1 MKTKREKA
9 LLRKKYMDQL
19 SRVICESHLYSLE
32 KGKKQNKKTYQQ
44 KKYKKNKTPTFQQLE
59 LFVSV
64 DQYVDVNIHGKEAID
79 DLNCE
84 EAIVS
89 ETEINKG
96 KIPEQSV
103 SLVSPIMNEDSI
115 VNLRRF
121 ETIVSWIPSK
131 IKFNNLIE
139 DEYFTVDELKVWLS
153 KDDLYSLLYKDQIN
167 DKNCTDF
174 FTEQEAERF
183 VGEFFN
189 TDQGQEYL
197 NYKWRKTIRLI
208 NSELRSRIGIIRLG
222 KNRLPGTPRVWI
234 GRNSCAKSSR
244 ILIKAF
250 DTDTELVSEKIVN
263 AFIGKDAFD
272 KAWDFCYRGG
282 TWKIIVYDKSTV
294 NRELPKVNNVFYVE
308 EFEGEDL
315 L

>member
-1 MKTKREKA
+1 MKPPK
-9 LLRKKYMDQL
+9 
-19 SRVICESHLYSLE
+19 LE
-32 KGKKQNKKTYQQ
+32 
-44 KKYKKNKTPTFQQLE
+44 QLE

-96 KIPEQSV
+96 KIPEQTV
-103 SLVSPIMNEDSI
+103 SLVSPIMAEAPI
-115 VNLRRF
+115 INLRRF

-131 IKFNNLIE
+131 IKFNDLIE
-139 DEYFTVDELKVWLS
+139 DEYLTIEELKLWLS
-153 KDDLYSLLYKDQIN
+153 KDDLYSILYKDQLN
-167 DKNCTDF
+167 DVNCTEF

-183 VGEFFN
+183 VGEFFY
-189 TDQGQEYL
+189 TEQGQEYL
-197 NYKWRKTIRLI
+197 IYKWRKAIRLI

-222 KNRLPGTPRVWI
+222 KNRLPNTPRVWI
-234 GRNSCAKSSR
+234 GRSSRAKSSR
-244 ILIKAF
+244 ILVKAF
-250 DTDTELVSEKIVN
+250 DTDIELVSEKLVN

-282 TWKIIVYDKSTV
+282 TWKIIIYDKTTV
-294 NRELPKVNNVFYVE
+294 SREIPKVNNVFYIE